1 MQNIE
6 KETNNIITEELAVNN
21 DVLSAC
27 KDVENYLIN
36 YLYIDKPKSI
46 FDSIEIREKHF
57 AMTLF
62 DEPLTVNFSITNYN
76 FFNEKQLKEYIRK
89 EIVDT
94 ESTSSLIRNS
104 ETNRNT
110 GFCDITFISLIYKP
124 INKFYKDLRKLLN
137 HLYKENK
144 IK

>member
-1 MQNIE
+1 MQYIE